1 MAGIDTGGGHG
12 GKKSVNQEIPL
23 VPFIDFLLCCVM
35 FLLVTAVWN
44 QLARIQTNQSIAG
57 TPAAPT
63 EEEPPV
69 RRRLKV
75 TEAGYD
81 IVIGSD
87 PPTTIAKN
95 GEQYNTVELLTRLRA
110 LQASDPNRKDLI
122 IESADGVKYEAVIA
136 AMDTTAAAGL
146 TDFSLSP
153 VPMGN

>member
-57 TPAAPT
+57 TPSA
-63 EEEPPV
+63 EQQEEPPV

-75 TEAGYD
+75 TEAGYEILVGTD
-81 IVIGSD
+81 APV
-87 PPTTIAKN
+87 TIPKN
-95 GEQYNTVELLTRLRA
+95 G
-110 LQASDPNRKDLI
+110 
-122 IESADGVKYEAVIA
+122 
-136 AMDTTAAAGL
+136 DTYDIAGL
-146 TDFSLSP
+146 S
-153 VPMGN
+153 

>member
-44 QLARIQTNQSIAG
+44 QLARIHTNQSIAG

-75 TEAGYD
+75 TEAGYE
-81 IVIGSD
+81 IIIGTD
-87 PPTTIAKN
+87 APTMIPKN
-95 GEQYNTVELLTRLRA
+95 GETYNVTDLHTRLQA
-110 LQASDPNRKDLI
+110 LQQSDPNRHDII
-122 IESADGVKYEAVIA
+122 IEAVDGVKYSAVID
-136 AMDTTAAAGL
+136 AMDQTAGAGL
-146 TDFSLSP
+146 SDFSLSP